1 MFDGHL
7 RRLGRP
13 EQAKADSRALRPFPA
28 GALPPAFTI
37 AGVGRTP
44 FTNESFRDHLHEA
57 LHEFN
62 RISPDDGEAWRAFA
76 PRLHYITA
84 DPGDT
89 TSFPAI
95 KKDLLAIDSDHRSSG
110 NILFYL
116 ATPPSLYE
124 PIIRNIDAVGL
135 YAPRSS
141 QSWVR
146 IIIEKPFG
154 IDLTSARHLNA
165 TVLSVFTEDQIYRID
180 HYLGKDTV
188 QNLLVLPV
196 CQRHLRADL
205 EPQLRG

>member
-1 MFDGHL
+1 MNTPPAAETQDAPVLIERTAEACLMVIFGASGDLSKRKLIPALFDL
-7 RRLGRP
+7 
-13 EQAKADSRALRPFPA
+13 SRA

-44 FTNESFRDHLHEA
+44 FTNESFRDHLYEA

-62 RISPDDGEAWRAFA
+62 RISPTDGDAWKEFA

-84 DPGDT
+84 DPADT
-89 TSFPAI
+89 ANFPAI
-95 KKDLLAIDSDHRSSG
+95 KKELLAIDSDHRSSG

-154 IDLTSARHLNA
+154 IDLDIGTTPERDGPLRVHG
-165 TVLSVFTEDQIYRID
+165 RP
-180 HYLGKDTV
+180 G
-188 QNLLVLPV
+188 LP
-196 CQRHLRADL
+196 H
-205 EPQLRG
+205 